1 LRGTI
6 TVGRV
11 LGIPILI
18 NPSWFLSL
26 LLIVFLLSDEIFPG
40 SFPGQPT
47 AVYWALGL
55 GGGLIFLASI
65 VLHELGHCVVARHY
79 SIQVNNITLFIF
91 GGVSQIMSEP
101 GSPRAEF
108 LMAIAG
114 PLVSFALGA
123 ALLAVSQVMP
133 ANQAG
138 IAGALESLGIINVS
152 LGVFNLLPGFPLDGG
167 RILRSLIWALS
178 GNLRTATKLAALLG
192 RAMAMLLVGF
202 GILSVLSPPG
212 WPVALQA
219 RPGGLWFVFIGLF
232 LNNAAGQTQ
241 RQNRLMDYLRSH
253 RADQLL
259 KEDVPTV
266 DADATVQSFVYDLP
280 NGPDDVGFFVTRDG
294 RMIGL
299 LPRDTLRRLP
309 VEQWAATKAE
319 DIMIPAAR
327 ILPAPADEDGAALL
341 QRMDSQRLPCVPVV
355 RDGAVTGLVT
365 RASLFRLLS
374 RGPGFRLLGR

>member
-18 NPSWFLSL
+18 NPSWFLL
-26 LLIVFLLSDEIFPG
+26 LLVIVSLFSVEIFPG
-40 SFPGQPT
+40 SFPGEQPV
-47 AVYWALGL
+47 VYWVLGL
-55 GGGLIFLASI
+55 GGGLIFFASVI
-65 VLHELGHCVVARHY
+65 LHELGHCVVARHY
-79 SIQVNNITLFIF
+79 SIPVNSITLFIF

-101 GSPRAEF
+101 GSARAEF

-114 PLVSFALGA
+114 PMVSFALGA
-123 ALLAVSQVMP
+123 ALLMISQVLLD
-133 ANQAG
+133 AQTG
-138 IAGALESLGIINVS
+138 IAGALESLGVINLT

-167 RILRSLIWALS
+167 RILRSLIWGLS
-178 GNLRTATKLAALLG
+178 GNLRVATKLAAILG
-192 RAMAMLLVGF
+192 RALAMLLVGF
-202 GILSVLSPPG
+202 GILSVVSPPG
-212 WPVALQA
+212 WPAALQD
-219 RPGGLWFVFIGLF
+219 RPWGLWFVFIGLF

-241 RQNRLMDYLRSH
+241 RQTRLMDYLRSH

-259 KEDVPTV
+259 KDDVPTV
-266 DADATVQSFVYDLP
+266 DADAIVRSFVYDLP
-280 NGPDDVGFFVTRDG
+280 NGPDDVAFFVTQDG

-309 VEQWAATKAE
+309 VEQWATTKAA

-327 ILPAPADEDGAALL
+327 IVPAPADEDGAALL
-341 QRMDSQRLPCVPVV
+341 QRMDSQRLLCVPVV
-355 RDGAVTGLVT
+355 LDGNVTGLVT